1 MEMATRIA
9 ALTLAAWAA
18 LGACATHA
26 QAVDVKDTWNLA
38 EIYPSLQAWNADEAK
53 LTAQITELGKC
64 AGQLGASAARFKQCM
79 DLSADMD
86 KRVARLYVYA
96 GETFSGDT
104 SVPANL
110 ELQQRIELANS
121 KVNEAQ
127 AFMKP
132 EILKLGRE
140 KVDGFLKQDRTL
152 AIYKHPLDDILRM
165 AEHTL
170 DKEGEELVARYG
182 LVTGTGSTVYTTMTN
197 SDMPWPTVKLSTGQ
211 EARLDGSGYT
221 KWRETANRAD
231 RKLVMDSFF
240 GAHKTYEQ
248 TFGVTLYSQLK
259 EDMVNAR
266 VRKYP
271 DSITASLDRNRL
283 PVAVMD
289 TLIAQANAS
298 LPTLHRYFR
307 LRAKMLGVQ
316 GMRYYDIYPPLVT
329 TGMKFPLATAKSYT
343 LAAVAPLGADY
354 VNAMRKGFDGRW
366 MDVYPRKGKLSG
378 AHMAGYAYDVHPY
391 VLMNYNDDYESVTTL
406 AHEWGHAMHSYLSN
420 ASQPFATA
428 NYATFIAEIA
438 STLNEELLLDH
449 VLKVAKTDDERLYYL
464 GSALEGM
471 RATYF
476 RQVMF
481 AEFERQI
488 HKRVD
493 AGEALTGEAFTKAY
507 CEILKRYHGHDQG
520 VVTIDDAYCLEWAY
534 IPHFYNNFYVFQ
546 YATSIA
552 ASSLFAQRIIRKE
565 PGALEKYITL
575 LKSGSADYPY
585 ELVKAAGVDLA
596 TPAPY
601 QAMNARMNAVM
612 DEIEKILARK
622 K

>member
-1 MEMATRIA
+1 MAKRFAAATITALAA
-9 ALTLAAWAA
+9 ALAA
-18 LGACATHA
+18 GAIHA
-26 QAVDVKDTWNLA
+26 QAVDPKDTWNLA
-38 EIYPSLQAWNADEAK
+38 EIYPSVEAWNADQAK
-53 LTAQITELGKC
+53 LTAQLAELGKC

-79 DLSADMD
+79 DLSTDMD
-86 KRVARLYVYA
+86 KRIARMYVYA
-96 GETFSGDT
+96 SEKFADDT
-104 SVPANL
+104 SVSASL
-110 ELQQRIELANS
+110 ELTQRAELLNS
-121 KVNEAQ
+121 KLNEAQ
-127 AFMKP
+127 AFMRP
-132 EILKLGRE
+132 EVLKLGRE
-140 KVDGFLKQDRTL
+140 RIEGFLKQEPTL
-152 AIYKHPLDDILRM
+152 AMYRHPLDDILRM

-182 LVTGTGSTVYTTMTN
+182 LVTGTGNTVYTTMTN
-197 SDMPWPTVKLSTGQ
+197 SDMPWPTIKLSNGQ
-211 EARLDGSGYT
+211 DVRLDASAYT

-231 RKLVMDSFF
+231 RKLVMDTFF

-248 TFGVTLYSQLK
+248 TFGITLYSQLK
-259 EDMVNAR
+259 EDMVQAR

-271 DSITASLDRNRL
+271 DSITAALDRNRL

-289 TLIAQANAS
+289 TLIAQATAS

-307 LRAKMLGVQ
+307 LRARMLGVPQ
-316 GMRYYDIYPPLVT
+316 MRYYDIYPPLVST
-329 TGMKFPLATAKSYT
+329 NMKFPLAGAKSAT
-343 LAAVAPLGADY
+343 LAAVAPLGPDY
-354 VNAMRKGFDGRW
+354 VAAVRKGFDSRW

-378 AHMAGYAYDVHPY
+378 GHMAGYAYDVHPY
-391 VLMNYNDDYESVTTL
+391 LLLNYNDDYESQTTL
-406 AHEWGHAMHSYLSN
+406 AHEWGHAIHSYLSN
-420 ASQPFATA
+420 AAQPFAPA

-449 VLKVAKTDDERLYYL
+449 MLKIAKNDEERMYYL

-476 RQVMF
+476 RQAMF
-481 AEFERQI
+481 AEFERQV

-507 CEILKRYHGHDQG
+507 CDILKRHHGHDQG

-534 IPHFYNNFYVFQ
+534 IPHFYNGFYVYQ

-565 PGALEKYITL
+565 PGALDKYIKL
-575 LKSGSADYPY
+575 LKSGSSDYPY

-601 QAMNARMNAVM
+601 QAINARMNSIM
-612 DEIEKILARK
+612 DEIEKILAK
-622 K
+622 KK